1 MKKISMMSLLVIPI
15 GIAINLVCRQIT
27 QTLALPI
34 FLDTIGTV
42 LVGVLTGPI
51 GGMTVGLLTNVV
63 RGILV
68 NPISFYFAPVSGI
81 IGLIAGLAS
90 LKGFYSNW
98 FRILIIGV
106 LLALAG
112 VLTATPIAVIAFGGA
127 DGSGSSIVT
136 GFFLATGKGI
146 WQSVFSSK
154 IITESADKIL
164 SLVVAI
170 LLIKSIPASTL
181 VKFPL
186 GANKIAFK
194 TKKDEELSN
203 ES

>member
-1 MKKISMMSLLVIPI
+1 MKKLGMMSLLIIPI
-15 GIAINLVCRQIT
+15 GIAINVVCRQVT
-27 QTLALPI
+27 QMLALPI

-51 GGMTVGLLTNVV
+51 GGMITGLLTNAV
-63 RGILV
+63 RAATV
-68 NPISFYFAPVSGI
+68 NPVSLYFAPVSGV

-90 LKGFYSNW
+90 KNNFYSNW
-98 FRILIIGV
+98 IQICIVGLV
-106 LLALAG
+106 LALAG
-112 VLTATPIAVIAFGGA
+112 VVTATPIAVIAFGGA

-154 IITESADKIL
+154 IITETVDKIL
-164 SLVVAI
+164 SLIVAI
-170 LLIKSIPASTL
+170 VIIKSVPESTL

-186 GANKIAFK
+186 GMNKIQI
-194 TKKDEELSN
+194 KKS
-203 ES
+203 